1 MKVCLFGGTF
11 DPPHLG
17 HLIIAQTIFEAEN
30 FDQIVFVPAYQP
42 PHKNRMKIS
51 PVNQRLEM
59 LNIAIKENPNFIMSD
74 LEIERK
80 GLSYSIDTIM
90 EYKKQNNLNS
100 NELFYLMGSDS
111 LRQFKKWKDPKMII
125 DESRVIVA
133 IRPGFRPSDIPNWI
147 LAKIQFAS
155 IPRIEISSTTI
166 RERWVNDKTIRYM
179 VTESVWQYINK
190 NKLYL

>member
-17 HLIIAQTIFEAEN
+17 HLIVAQTIFEAEN

-42 PHKNRMKIS
+42 PHKNGMKIS
-51 PVNQRLEM
+51 PVDQRLEM
-59 LNIAIKENPNFIMSD
+59 LNRAIKENPNFIISD

-90 EYKKQNNLNS
+90 DYKKQNNLNS

-166 RERWVNDKTIRYM
+166 RERWVSDKTIRYM

>member
-51 PVNQRLEM
+51 PVDQRLEM
-59 LNIAIKENPNFIMSD
+59 LKIAISENPNFIMSD
-74 LEIERK
+74 LEIQRK
-80 GLSYSIDTIM
+80 GLSYSIDTII
-90 EYKKQNNLNS
+90 EYKKQNNLS
-100 NELFYLMGSDS
+100 SDELFYLMGSDS
-111 LRQFKKWKDPKMII
+111 LKQFKKWKDTKRII

-166 RERWVNDKTIRYM
+166 RDRWIDDKTIRYM

>member
-42 PHKNRMKIS
+42 PHKNGIKIS
-51 PVNQRLEM
+51 PVDQRLEM
-59 LNIAIKENPNFIMSD
+59 LNIAIKENPNFIISD

-90 EYKKQNNLNS
+90 EYKKQNNLKS

-111 LRQFKKWKDPKMII
+111 LKQFKKWKDPKMII

-166 RERWVNDKTIRYM
+166 RERWVDDKTIRYM

>member
-42 PHKNRMKIS
+42 PHKNGMKIS
-51 PVNQRLEM
+51 PVDQRLEM
-59 LNIAIKENPNFIMSD
+59 LKIAISENPNFIMSD
-74 LEIERK
+74 LEIQRK
-80 GLSYSIDTIM
+80 GLSYSIDTIID
-90 EYKKQNNLNS
+90 YKKQSNLNS
-100 NELFYLMGSDS
+100 DELFYLMGSDS
-111 LRQFKKWKDPKMII
+111 LKQFKKWKDTKKII
-125 DESRVIVA
+125 DECRVIVA

-166 RERWVNDKTIRYM
+166 RDRWIDNKTIRYM

>member
-42 PHKNRMKIS
+42 PHKNGMKIS
-51 PVNQRLEM
+51 PVDQRLEM

-90 EYKKQNNLNS
+90 EYKKQNNLS
-100 NELFYLMGSDS
+100 SSELFYLMGSDS
-111 LRQFKKWKDPKMII
+111 LRQFKKWKNPKMII

>member
-42 PHKNRMKIS
+42 PHKNGMKIS

>member
-42 PHKNRMKIS
+42 PHKNGMKIS
-51 PVNQRLEM
+51 PVDQRLEM
-59 LNIAIKENPNFIMSD
+59 LKRAIKENPNFIMSD

>member
-42 PHKNRMKIS
+42 PHKNGMKIS
-51 PVNQRLEM
+51 PVDQRLEM
-59 LNIAIKENPNFIMSD
+59 LNIAIKENPNFIISD

-90 EYKKQNNLNS
+90 DYKKQNNLNS

-166 RERWVNDKTIRYM
+166 RERWICDKTIRYM

>member
-17 HLIIAQTIFEAEN
+17 HLIIAQTIFEVEN
-30 FDQIVFVPAYQP
+30 FDQIVFVPAYHP
-42 PHKNRMKIS
+42 PHKKGLKIS
-51 PVNQRLEM
+51 PFDKRLEM
-59 LNIAIKENPNFIMSD
+59 LNIAIKENPNFVISE
-74 LEIERK
+74 LEIQRK

-100 NELFYLMGSDS
+100 EDLFYLLGSDS
-111 LRQFKKWKDPKMII
+111 LKHFKKWKNPKMII
-125 DESRVIVA
+125 DECKVVVA

-147 LAKIQFAS
+147 LAKIHFAS
-155 IPRIEISSTTI
+155 IPRIEISSTAI
-166 RERWVNDKTIRYM
+166 RERWTEDKTIRYM

-190 NKLYL
+190 NKLYI

>member
-42 PHKNRMKIS
+42 PHKNGMKIS
-51 PVNQRLEM
+51 PVDQRLEM
-59 LNIAIKENPNFIMSD
+59 LNRAIKENPNFIMSD

-90 EYKKQNNLNS
+90 DYKKQNNLNS

-111 LRQFKKWKDPKMII
+111 LRQFKKWKNPKMII

-166 RERWVNDKTIRYM
+166 RERWISDKTIRYM

>member
-51 PVNQRLEM
+51 PVDQRLEM

>member
-42 PHKNRMKIS
+42 PHKNGMKVS
-51 PVNQRLEM
+51 PVDQRLEM
-59 LNIAIKENPNFIMSD
+59 LKIAIKENPNFILSD
-74 LEIERK
+74 LEIQRK
-80 GLSYSIDTIM
+80 GLSYSIDTIID
-90 EYKKQNNLNS
+90 YKEQNSLNS

-111 LRQFKKWKDPKMII
+111 LKQFKKWKNTKNII
-125 DESRVIVA
+125 DECRVIVA

-166 RERWVNDKTIRYM
+166 RNRWADDKTIRYM

>member
-42 PHKNRMKIS
+42 PHKNGMKIS
-51 PVNQRLEM
+51 PVDQRLEM
-59 LNIAIKENPNFIMSD
+59 LKIAISENPNFIMSD
-74 LEIERK
+74 LEIQRK
-80 GLSYSIDTIM
+80 GLSYSIDTII

-100 NELFYLMGSDS
+100 DELFYLMGSDS
-111 LRQFKKWKDPKMII
+111 LKQFKKWKDTKKII
-125 DESRVIVA
+125 DECRVIVA

-166 RERWVNDKTIRYM
+166 RDRWIDDKTIRYM

>member
-17 HLIIAQTIFEAEN
+17 HLIVAQTIFEAEN

-42 PHKNRMKIS
+42 PHKNGMKIS
-51 PVNQRLEM
+51 PVDQRLEM
-59 LNIAIKENPNFIMSD
+59 LNIAIKENPNFIISD

-90 EYKKQNNLNS
+90 DYKKQNNLNS

-166 RERWVNDKTIRYM
+166 RERWICDKTIRYM